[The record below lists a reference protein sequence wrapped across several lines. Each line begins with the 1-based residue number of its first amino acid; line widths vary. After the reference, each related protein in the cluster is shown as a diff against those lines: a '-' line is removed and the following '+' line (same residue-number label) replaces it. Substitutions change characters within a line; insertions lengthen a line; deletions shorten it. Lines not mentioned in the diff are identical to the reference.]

1 MLIFVFMQAHEKS
14 GGGEDQIRFFG
25 GVFAKEDFT
34 FSLWETTSAIQI
46 HLAQRWDASVPRRR
60 MTGKPFMLPWP
71 DCALRSREIP
81 RNRVGA
87 NLA

>member
-1 MLIFVFMQAHEKS
+1 MQAHEKS
-14 GGGEDQIRFFG
+14 GGGGDQIRFLGVSSQGKTSLFLFG
-25 GVFAKEDFT
+25 VQQRLTLKE
-34 FSLWETTSAIQI
+34 
-46 HLAQRWDASVPRRR
+46 LAQRWDASVPRRR